1 MNKDVPEADVAS
13 IRRQMSREPEYR
25 RSMMSGAI
33 ADFEKIKAKMIS
45 EFNNHKVTRE
55 IEDGPNA
62 ENTSGSLHKG
72 NLFSFIGF
80 VQGDTPTD
88 EIREVLQTM
97 FVISEVRVV
106 SRTARVWFNLP
117 DRKEILSS
125 IWDKTHL
132 SWAPGRSW
140 ADGIETGLSGLGQY
154 IYSPTGFRKPEISL
168 SGTGLQAKQQLK
180 SARGKGN
187 FAGSFKTKKYMRE
200 IVENAGKELWKLRMK
215 QYPGSGT
222 IT

>member
-1 MNKDVPEADVAS
+1 MSKDVPEADVAS
-13 IRRQMSREPEYR
+13 IRRQLARKPKFK

-55 IEDGPNA
+55 IEDGPDA
-62 ENTSGSLHKG
+62 ENASGSLNKG

-88 EIREVLQTM
+88 KIREVLRTM
-97 FVISEVRVV
+97 FIISEVRVV
-106 SRTARVWFNLP
+106 SRTSRVWFNLP

-154 IYSPTGFRKPEISL
+154 IYSPTGFRNPEISL

-180 SARGKGN
+180 STKGKGN
-187 FAGSFKTKKYMRE
+187 FAGSFKPKKYMRE